1 MKKNKMYFEEE
12 FKPPEQY
19 FQLELIPLTDIECL
33 GFAVKEYK
41 QSADKVRRGVYAK
54 VTDLAKKVTE
64 LTCQVESLQHQIV
77 VMNQWMI
84 TQLGLAGNALSMQG
98 QPLTTEFQH
107 ITNLNVTSAEK
118 SSPSQ
123 DLEIMDGQSLS
134 A

>member
-1 MKKNKMYFEEE
+1 MYFEEE
-12 FKPPEQY
+12 FKPPEHY

-33 GFAVKEYK
+33 SFAVKEYK
-41 QSADKVRRGVYAK
+41 QSSDKVRRGVYAK

-64 LTCQVESLQHQIV
+64 LTCQVESLQHQII

-98 QPLTTEFQH
+98 QSLVPEFQH

-118 SSPSQ
+118 SSQSQ
-123 DLEIMDGQSLS
+123 DQETMDGQSLS